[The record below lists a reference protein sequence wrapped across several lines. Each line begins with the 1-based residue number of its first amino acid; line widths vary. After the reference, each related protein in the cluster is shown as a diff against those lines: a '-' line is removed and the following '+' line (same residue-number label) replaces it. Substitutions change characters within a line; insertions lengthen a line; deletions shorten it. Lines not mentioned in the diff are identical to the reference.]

1 MKREKS
7 EKERKREREI
17 GEVWCCC
24 TYWIAPQG
32 TGRHPAPGVG
42 GAAGLLHAAAHAP
55 GARLPGVR
63 GPGGVRVTLH
73 TPRVAQCKG
82 HIGGANE
89 SQPANKVLQLMPAS
103 LYPYPDCEI
112 R

>member
-55 GARLPGVR
+55 GARLPGV
-63 GPGGVRVTLH
+63 GSPGGVRVSLH
-73 TPRVAQCKG
+73 TPRVARCKRTQRRG
-82 HIGGANE
+82 KRIPTSIQGVTAD
-89 SQPANKVLQLMPAS
+89 AS
-103 LYPYPDCEI
+103 KLI
-112 R
+112 SISRL